1 MPQVAAS
8 RPIAILS
15 LPSRNVTCANSGNA
29 EERRP
34 RVSFKNNASTEAFD
48 SSTTRKELPKVGAF
62 DATVLEEIARDCSAN
77 RSSLVATISLLAT
90 VPSVAVSA
98 APS

>member
-1 MPQVAAS
+1 M
-8 RPIAILS
+8 
-15 LPSRNVTCANSGNA
+15 
-29 EERRP
+29 
-34 RVSFKNNASTEAFD
+34 
-48 SSTTRKELPKVGAF
+48 KELPKGSAF